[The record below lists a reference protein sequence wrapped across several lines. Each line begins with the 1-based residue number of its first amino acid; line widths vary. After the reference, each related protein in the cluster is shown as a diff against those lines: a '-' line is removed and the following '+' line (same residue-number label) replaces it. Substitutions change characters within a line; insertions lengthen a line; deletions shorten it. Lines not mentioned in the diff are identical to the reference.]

1 MSMKLNNIVTNPA
14 FDELFRFKDQDEK
27 LEHDAQMISYRIL
40 SEIEKMCDEKKIR
53 KKDLAQMTG
62 TSKSYITQLF
72 NGTKAINTSILAK
85 FENALN
91 VTLEIKLKKNEDSY
105 EEFWTKQ
112 VNSFAPG
119 LKRFSS
125 NTGAWYHCEYDKSAK
140 NILTELQTENKYKQV
155 AS

>member
-1 MSMKLNNIVTNPA
+1 MSMKLNNIVTNPE
-14 FDELFRFKDQDEK
+14 FDKLFQFKNEK
-27 LEHDAQMISYRIL
+27 EKIEHDAQMISFRIL
-40 SEIEKMCDEKKIR
+40 SEIEKMCDEKQIK

-72 NGTKAINTSILAK
+72 NGTKSINTNILAK
-85 FENALN
+85 FEHALD
-91 VTLEIKLKKNEDSY
+91 VTLEIKLKNNEDTF

-119 LKRFSS
+119 LKRFNSI
-125 NTGAWYHCEYDKSAK
+125 TGAWYHCEFNKSTSDIVK
-140 NILTELQTENKYKQV
+140 ELKTENKFKQV

>member
-1 MSMKLNNIVTNPA
+1 MSMKSNNIITNPV
-14 FDELFRFKDQDEK
+14 FDELFQFKDEEEK

-40 SEIEKMCDEKKIR
+40 SEIEKICDERKIR

-72 NGTKAINTSILAK
+72 NGTKSINTNILAK
-85 FENALN
+85 FEHVLE

-105 EEFWTKQ
+105 EDFWTKQ
-112 VNSFAPG
+112 VNNFAPG

-125 NTGAWYHCEYDKSAK
+125 ATGAWYHCEYNKGTKDIVA
-140 NILTELQTENKYKQV
+140 ELQTENKYKQI

>member
-1 MSMKLNNIVTNPA
+1 MKLNNIVTNPE
-14 FDELFRFKDQDEK
+14 FDELFQFKNEEEK

-40 SEIEKMCDEKKIR
+40 SEIEKMCDEKKIK

-72 NGTKAINTSILAK
+72 NGTKSINTNILAK
-85 FENALN
+85 FEHALE
-91 VTLEIKLKKNEDSY
+91 VTIEIKLKNNEDTY

-119 LKRFSS
+119 VKRFNSI
-125 NTGAWYHCEYDKSAK
+125 TGAWYHCEFAESTNDIVK
-140 NILTELQTENKYKQV
+140 ELQTESKYKQV